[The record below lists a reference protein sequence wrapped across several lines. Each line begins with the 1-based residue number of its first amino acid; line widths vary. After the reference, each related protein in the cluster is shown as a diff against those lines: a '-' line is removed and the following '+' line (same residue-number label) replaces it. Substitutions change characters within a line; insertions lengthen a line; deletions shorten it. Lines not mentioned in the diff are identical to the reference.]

1 MLISQTFHFLVD
13 AWSLGRA
20 GSLGSLGCS
29 GGSGEK
35 DSEFG
40 SFVLGSFWAALAAR
54 GTWRAPGFKHFELKR
69 DFSLP
74 LEFNFNSSH
83 VY

>member
-1 MLISQTFHFLVD
+1 MIMLHS
-13 AWSLGRA
+13 ALGRRITIIIIIIIK
-20 GSLGSLGCS
+20 
-29 GGSGEK
+29 K

-40 SFVLGSFWAALAAR
+40 SFVVGSFWAALGTR
-54 GTWRAPGFKHFELKR
+54 GTKHFELKR

-74 LEFNFNSSH
+74 LEFNFNSSY